1 MQATPSLHSE
11 SSHPYRVRLLFFG
24 QNRLPKQLL
33 RQSPASKGIWKDL
46 HFDMDGSQGP
56 ADFLV
61 VFGSGHPMIRENI
74 AKENTLFI
82 GSEPP
87 AIKTYPE
94 DYLGQFYSAICSDPD
109 AVQPNLQLTQQGY
122 PWFCGLSSDHLKT
135 YDDYKAEETIEK
147 TKLISVVC
155 SSKQTK
161 PGHRKRFE
169 FVQRLKEIFPDDLD
183 IYGAG
188 QNYVDDKADAVRP
201 YKYHITIENSISL
214 HYWSEKLADAYL
226 EGAFPLYSGCPNLDQ
241 YFSPDAFRLIDIED
255 LDSTVATIRQC
266 IDADLYSQSTDALY
280 EAKQQVLDQYN
291 LFNIIAEHIESRG
304 FPRHSSD
311 DIFVAYPG
319 KWFRKG
325 ALYRLKFG
333 LREFFKSKF

>member
-1 MQATPSLHSE
+1 MQATPSPHSE
-11 SSHPYRVRLLFFG
+11 SSHPYRVKLLFFG
-24 QNRLPKQLL
+24 QNRLPNQLL
-33 RQSPASKGIWKDL
+33 RQSPASKGIWKGL

-94 DYLGQFYSAICSDPD
+94 GYLGQFYSAICSDPD
-109 AVQPNLQLTQQGY
+109 AIQPNLKLSQQGY
-122 PWFCGLSSDHLKT
+122 PWFCGLGYNHIKT
-135 YDDYKAEETIEK
+135 YDDYKVEKTIEK

-183 IYGAG
+183 LYGAG
-188 QNYVDDKADAVRP
+188 QNYVEDKADAVRP
-201 YKYHITIENSISL
+201 YKYHITIENSISP

-266 IDADLYSQSTDALY
+266 IEEDLYSRSTEALY
-280 EAKQQVLDQYN
+280 KAKQQIIDQYN
-291 LFNIIAEHIESRG
+291 LFNVIAEHLEERG
-304 FPRHSSD
+304 FPKNPANSH
-311 DIFVAYPG
+311 FTAYPG

-325 ALYRLKFG
+325 RLYKLKFG
-333 LREFFKSKF
+333 LKQIYYRLK